1 MKYRMGKRVLT
12 ALVCLTL
19 AGSCTGCSTIT
30 EMVDKLGFDTY
41 DYMSE
46 VVHTTYETDSETAVL
61 LADMIRILTP
71 TLVPFDNM
79 NDAISAYRDTVLT
92 YMLESEYARYSGNMA
107 LLAKAA
113 EAYPEY
119 QISEIIPAADFEATM
134 YRYFGGSVKISH
146 KDGSRFRYLSKVQA
160 YISLS
165 AITATDD
172 SQVHITSLGETDK
185 TWRVTFTVSQGQTES
200 EPYFVLIIKRDD
212 GTLYFKQLQK
222 QTGNDGIVGDGTTDD
237 TLG

>member
-12 ALVCLTL
+12 TVLCLAMVTS
-19 AGSCTGCSTIT
+19 GTGCTTVT
-30 EMVDKLGFDTY
+30 ELVDKLGFDTY

-46 VVHTTYETDSETAVL
+46 EVHTTYDTDSDVAATL
-61 LADMIRILTP
+61 TNMIRILVP

-79 NDAISAYRDTVLT
+79 NEAISAYRDTVLT
-92 YMLESEYARYSGNMA
+92 YMLESEYARYSGNMT
-107 LLAKAA
+107 LIAKAT

-134 YRYFGGSVKISH
+134 YRYFGGSVKVSH

-160 YISLS
+160 YIALS
-165 AITATDD
+165 SPISDD
-172 SQVHITSLGETDK
+172 SLVRITSIGETDK
-185 TWRVTFTVSQGQTES
+185 TWRVTFTVVQGQVES

-222 QTGNDGIVGDGTTDD
+222 LSSEETIG
-237 TLG
+237 